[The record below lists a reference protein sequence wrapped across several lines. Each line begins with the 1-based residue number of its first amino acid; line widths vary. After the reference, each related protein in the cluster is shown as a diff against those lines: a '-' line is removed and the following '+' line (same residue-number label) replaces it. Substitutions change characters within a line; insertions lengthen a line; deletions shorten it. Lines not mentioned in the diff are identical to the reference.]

1 MKTPPPKRAL
11 QFLRWFCREDYLEE
25 IEGDLIEIFETQYET
40 SPRRAR
46 RKFAWSVIRY
56 FRPEFIKAFRSYN
69 PVNPFVMVRHNLL
82 ITYRNFWRYKSS
94 FFINLV
100 GLSTGLA
107 AALLIYLWVY
117 SEMSVDQFHE
127 KKETLFQVLRN
138 IPDASG
144 TLQTHEANSVLLPP
158 ALEAEMP
165 EVEYVVPTRPT
176 PADIVSVKER
186 HVRATGWFVGKD
198 FFKAFSY
205 RMIAGNKL
213 QVLQDK
219 HAAVISDE
227 LALKLFGTMKNCVG
241 KPIEWFGDT
250 YIISGIYEKNHIRSS
265 SPFDFVV
272 PHEMFLEKNRMDVTW
287 DSNPIMV
294 YVTLEPGADAELFS
308 AKLDAFY
315 KSKRTNA
322 LDNSRMFLQR
332 YSDRYLY
339 NHFENGKQA
348 GGRID
353 YVILFS
359 VIALFILVIACIN
372 FMNLS
377 TARASR
383 RLKEVGIKKTI
394 GVLRRALVLQHLGE
408 SCIMAFLSLFVA
420 ITLAFLLLPQFNL
433 ITGKQLILLPEWRLI
448 SGVLVIVLIT
458 GLVSGSYPAF
468 YLSRFKPVEVL
479 KGKLSATWGESW
491 IRKGLVVFQFSV
503 SLLLIVVVAIIYLQ
517 LDFVQS
523 RNLGYKRKNV
533 VSFER
538 QGKLNESLESFLAE
552 TRNIPAVINA
562 STVSE
567 RVTRINSTS
576 SGHTWEGQLSEDGEV
591 EFSGVNVNYDFF
603 ETLGVEIV
611 EGRPFSRD
619 FGSEETS
626 VILNETAIEAMGLA
640 DPVGKWIDMFGTRRE
655 IIGIAKD
662 FHFQSLY
669 EEINPLFI
677 VCNPKYTHNIIV
689 KIQTGEER
697 QTIAGLENLYK
708 EYNPGFPFEF
718 EFLDTEY
725 HALYAAERRIGQL
738 SKYFALIA
746 VVISCL
752 GLFGLVA
759 FTVERRG
766 KEIGIRKI
774 LGCSEFG
781 IIGLLSSDFTKMVV
795 TAILIALPIGYFLTD
810 YWLDNFAYR
819 IDLKWWYFAG
829 AGAAALIIAWFTVGI
844 QTIKAARINPT
855 ESLRIE

>member
-1 MKTPPPKRAL
+1 
-11 QFLRWFCREDYLEE
+11 
-25 IEGDLIEIFETQYET
+25 
-40 SPRRAR
+40 
-46 RKFAWSVIRY
+46 
-56 FRPEFIKAFRSYN
+56 
-69 PVNPFVMVRHNLL
+69 
-82 ITYRNFWRYKSS
+82 
-94 FFINLV
+94 
-100 GLSTGLA
+100 
-107 AALLIYLWVY
+107 
-117 SEMSVDQFHE
+117 
-127 KKETLFQVLRN
+127 
-138 IPDASG
+138 
-144 TLQTHEANSVLLPP
+144 
-158 ALEAEMP
+158 
-165 EVEYVVPTRPT
+165 
-176 PADIVSVKER
+176 
-186 HVRATGWFVGKD
+186 WFVGKD

-538 QGKLNESLESFLAE
+538 QGSL
-552 TRNIPAVINA
+552 
-562 STVSE
+562 
-567 RVTRINSTS
+567 
-576 SGHTWEGQLSEDGEV
+576 
-591 EFSGVNVNYDFF
+591 
-603 ETLGVEIV
+603 
-611 EGRPFSRD
+611 
-619 FGSEETS
+619 
-626 VILNETAIEAMGLA
+626 
-640 DPVGKWIDMFGTRRE
+640 
-655 IIGIAKD
+655 
-662 FHFQSLY
+662 
-669 EEINPLFI
+669 
-677 VCNPKYTHNIIV
+677 
-689 KIQTGEER
+689 
-697 QTIAGLENLYK
+697 
-708 EYNPGFPFEF
+708 
-718 EFLDTEY
+718 
-725 HALYAAERRIGQL
+725 
-738 SKYFALIA
+738 
-746 VVISCL
+746 
-752 GLFGLVA
+752 
-759 FTVERRG
+759 
-766 KEIGIRKI
+766 
-774 LGCSEFG
+774 
-781 IIGLLSSDFTKMVV
+781 TK
-795 TAILIALPIGYFLTD
+795 
-810 YWLDNFAYR
+810 
-819 IDLKWWYFAG
+819 
-829 AGAAALIIAWFTVGI
+829 AW
-844 QTIKAARINPT
+844 N
-855 ESLRIE
+855 